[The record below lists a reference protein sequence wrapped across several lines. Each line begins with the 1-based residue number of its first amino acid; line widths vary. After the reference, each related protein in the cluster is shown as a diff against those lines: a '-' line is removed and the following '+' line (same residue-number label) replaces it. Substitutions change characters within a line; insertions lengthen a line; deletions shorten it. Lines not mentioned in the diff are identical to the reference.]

1 MSDNINRPNDQIEEK
16 MKKKNEQIM
25 KCFLLCFVFRFI
37 GIMSLWTSNWCDCDT
52 EMCQH
57 NQHTYKNEF
66 FCSSLFTQKRSNH
79 NQHKNKHST
88 NIASIGMC
96 LVYSTKVLFLF
107 LRFVSVCVFF
117 LSTFPRSP
125 HHFSSADECFHWLV
139 IASTSSYSTYELVL
153 PFRSFCTLVDILGIC
168 ETMEICNTIQMLEGR
183 KQTEIHQFHWF
194 PFHFS
199 IFKPNKIVFCAP
211 KFTFCL
217 AFVIICYDFFLALYT
232 KPPYAEHDRGKH
244 SFFVVH
250 HPLLFLFIFTFLW
263 DS

>member
-117 LSTFPRSP
+117 FVYFSALTAPLFQCGWMLPLACYRFDVVLFDIWISAPFSFFLHPCGHPRNLRNDGNMQYDTN
-125 HHFSSADECFHWLV
+125 AWRKEID
-139 IASTSSYSTYELVL
+139 
-153 PFRSFCTLVDILGIC
+153 RDTLVPLVSIPFFYFQAKQNCFLCSKIHVLLGF
-168 ETMEICNTIQMLEGR
+168 R
-183 KQTEIHQFHWF
+183 H
-194 PFHFS
+194 
-199 IFKPNKIVFCAP
+199 
-211 KFTFCL
+211 
-217 AFVIICYDFFLALYT
+217 Y
-232 KPPYAEHDRGKH
+232 
-244 SFFVVH
+244 
-250 HPLLFLFIFTFLW
+250 LLWLLLSAIYKAAVCRTW
-263 DS
+263 